1 MTLLNIVN
9 NLREKTTRHSDRTA
23 LNKVMEFLENKGWS
37 EMLPS
42 EFGEFEFL
50 QFINHLSNSSP
61 SVVYHNSTASRRL
74 LQNLHAEG
82 EIFQSSPELWPASQK
97 PTARHFEPLSDEK
110 TKALRE
116 WLKVEIDRISGIEKK
131 VEESLKSGV
140 ALKYCGNDFRNKANK
155 DPRLM
160 AYNRWT
166 SNLSDVIATIYLA
179 HPDYPLNKEAV
190 KKHYTPPRDI
200 VYEEL
205 TNPLITI
212 IKRMSIQNIPSYCE
226 FLEDAKDLTF
236 TKLLTYIYPD
246 QFELI
251 TIKTAISLQTG
262 WTFDVIDRID
272 AENYL
277 YTPIPVNGDWAFVQA
292 PKIKGAKSSNST
304 TNEQRILL
312 HPCSISNPHSVY
324 NLIKLLKKR
333 TSRLRYGDEY
343 KDVVNTLGCHPLF
356 ICLNTHSK
364 SLLVHHTDMRS
375 EAGAIKSGKNR
386 KQIKEQFIKS
396 LGFYFDPRQLRPTR
410 LYLNEKEKNLP
421 LILQVALFGHSSSAV
436 TDEFYKN
443 NAQFKKLRSKRL
455 AKELIKIEKS
465 IADGSFKGSLVPLR
479 EEKTIEDRIL
489 NIYTNHSGESPLA
502 VCNDPHRPD
511 WGSYIGERL
520 KQPCRQ
526 FNKCLQCSRSEVL
539 SDNIPFIVDRYLY
552 LDQKKRTMKK
562 EQFNALYLDEFNAS
576 KEVVESYP
584 YQDEIKEAEL
594 RWAIEGDLLPPV
606 ISELGSWE

>member
-1 MTLLNIVN
+1 MTLLNSVN
-9 NLREKTTRHSDRTA
+9 NLRENTTRHSDQTA
-23 LNKVMEFLENKGWS
+23 LNKLMAFLKNSGWS

-50 QFINHLSNSSP
+50 QFISHLSESGSS
-61 SVVYHNSTASRRL
+61 VAYVNSTASRRL

-82 EIFQSSPELWPASQK
+82 EIFQSSPELWPAPKK
-97 PTARHFEPLSDEK
+97 PTAQHFEALSDEK
-110 TKALRE
+110 TEALRE

-140 ALKYCGNDFRNKANK
+140 ALKCCGSDFRSKTNK
-155 DPRLM
+155 DSKLM

-166 SNLSDVIATIYLA
+166 SNLSDAIATIYHA

-190 KKHYTPPRDI
+190 KGRYTSPRDI

-205 TNPLITI
+205 TNPLVTM
-212 IKRMSIQNIPSYCE
+212 IKRMSIQNIPSYWK
-226 FLEDAKDLTF
+226 FLKDAKDLTF
-236 TKLLTYIYPD
+236 RKLLAYVYPD

-272 AENYL
+272 AENFL
-277 YTPIPVNGDWAFVQA
+277 YDPIPVNGDWAFVQA
-292 PKIKGAKSSNST
+292 PKVKGANSSNST
-304 TNEQRILL
+304 TNEQRMLI
-312 HPCSISNPHSVY
+312 HPCSISSPHSVY

-343 KDVVNTLGCHPLF
+343 KDVVDALGCHPLC
-356 ICLNTHSK
+356 ICLNTASK
-364 SLLVHHTDMRS
+364 DLIIHHTDMRS
-375 EAGAIKSGKNR
+375 EAKVIKSGKCR
-386 KQIKEQFIKS
+386 KQIKQQFIKS
-396 LGFYFDPRQLRPTR
+396 LGFFFDPRQLRPTR
-410 LYLNEKEKNLP
+410 LYLNEYENNMP

-436 TDEFYKN
+436 TDEFYKD

-455 AKELIKIEKS
+455 AKELLKIEKS
-465 IADGSFKGSLVPLR
+465 IADGSFKGALVPLR

-489 NIYTNHSGESPLA
+489 NIYTNHSGQSPLA
-502 VCNDPHRPD
+502 VCNDPYMPD
-511 WGSYIGERL
+511 WGQHTGERL

-539 SDNIPFIVDRYLY
+539 SDNIPFIVDRYLH
-552 LDQKKRTMKK
+552 LDKKKRTMK
-562 EQFNALYLDEFNAS
+562 EDQFNVLYLDEFNAA

-584 YQDEIKEAEL
+584 YQDEVKEAEL
-594 RWAIEGDLLPPV
+594 RWMIEGDLLPPV
-606 ISELGSWE
+606 ISELGSWK